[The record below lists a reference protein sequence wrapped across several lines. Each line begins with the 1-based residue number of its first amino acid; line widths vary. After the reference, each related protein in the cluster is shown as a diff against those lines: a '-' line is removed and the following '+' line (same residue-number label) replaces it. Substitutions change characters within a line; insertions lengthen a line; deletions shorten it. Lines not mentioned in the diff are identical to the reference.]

1 MTLPYDARFPVI
13 VPSGHPA
20 IVLMVEFYHSANA
33 HQNTTTVV
41 NELRQKIRMPFMRAV
56 VRRIINKCRLCA
68 IRRAAPIVPEMSA
81 LPLCRMAVFMPPFSF
96 VGIDY
101 FGPINVLVGRR
112 HEKRY
117 GFLATC
123 LTTRGTYLDIVYSL
137 STPSCLAVLDG
148 LFTRRG
154 FPLEV
159 HSDNATCF
167 VAAAKEVKGGYRPAW
182 KFIPPRCPSM
192 AGAWER
198 LVGVTKRALEGLQLA
213 KTPTE
218 ESLRHGLALAERML
232 NSRPLTEIPVDA
244 EEEECLT
251 PNHFLLGSS
260 NGLKPEAK
268 IEDWNPKDQMSRQ
281 NDVMKEFWER
291 WTKEYLPTISARTK
305 WLEKKEPV
313 KVGDIVYLCDDDYRD
328 GWRRG
333 EVVKTFGDSESGQVR
348 QVDVRTAEGKVFRR
362 GVNRI
367 ASILSG
373 NDEDDL

>member
-1 MTLPYDARFPVI
+1 
-13 VPSGHPA
+13 
-20 IVLMVEFYHSANA
+20 
-33 HQNTTTVV
+33 
-41 NELRQKIRMPFMRAV
+41 
-56 VRRIINKCRLCA
+56 
-68 IRRAAPIVPEMSA
+68 MSA
-81 LPLCRMAVFMPPFSF
+81 LPLCRMAIYMPPFSF

-101 FGPINVLVGRR
+101 FGPITVLVGRR
-112 HEKRY
+112 HETRH

-123 LTTRGTYLDIVYSL
+123 LTTRATYLDVVYSL
-137 STPSCLAVLDG
+137 STASCLAVLDG

-154 FPLEV
+154 FPLEI

-167 VAAAKEVKGGYRPAW
+167 VAAAKEVKGPGGYRPGW

-198 LVGVTKRALEGLQLA
+198 LVGVTKRALEGLQLT

-218 ESLRHGLALAERML
+218 ETLRHGLALAERML

-268 IEDWNPKDQMSRQ
+268 IEDWDPKEALGAQ
-281 NDVMKEFWER
+281 NEVMKEFWER
-291 WTKEYLPTISARTK
+291 WKQEYMPTISARTK

-333 EVVKTFGDSESGQVR
+333 EIVKTVADAESGQVR
-348 QVDVRTAEGKVFRR
+348 QVDVRTAQGKVFRR

-367 ASILSG
+367 AVILSG
-373 NDEDDL
+373 DREDDL